1 MKTKIGKLIMLINSE
16 NGKKSGV
23 LSDICVLD
31 LSRVRSGPTCVR
43 QLSDWGARVIKI
55 EAPEDNSEMGGPR
68 NGPDFQ
74 NLHRGKEGLSLNL
87 KSKEGYDIF
96 KKLLNKADIVVENFR
111 PDVKYK
117 LSIDYETL
125 STVNPAVILASISG
139 FGQEGPY
146 KNRPGFDQVAQ
157 GMSGLMSITGE
168 PGGGPMRVGIPL
180 ADLSAG
186 LFAAQGI
193 LLALYERMS
202 SGKGQWVQTSLLQ
215 SQIFML
221 DFQAARYVMNGEIP
235 RQAGNNHPTSIP
247 TGVFKTKDGFIN
259 IAASGETIWKKLA
272 MAFGHEEWISDPLF
286 STALAR
292 SENRDKLGVNINEC
306 TIHETTSDWISLL
319 NKHGVPCGP
328 IYSIDEMFSDEQVN
342 FLNVSQSV
350 INTDL
355 ERIQVLTQPVSLS
368 RTDSELSRAAPKIG
382 EHTNQILAELGYE
395 DSDIKLLRDNKF
407 V

>member
-1 MKTKIGKLIMLINSE
+1 MLINSE

-96 KKLLNKADIVVENFR
+96 KKLLKKADVVVENFR

-117 LSIDYETL
+117 LGIDYETL

-292 SENRDKLGVNINEC
+292 SENRDKLGLNINEC
-306 TIHETTSDWISLL
+306 TIHKTTSDWISLL

>member
-1 MKTKIGKLIMLINSE
+1 MLLNSE
-16 NGKKSGV
+16 NRRKSGV

-96 KKLLNKADIVVENFR
+96 KKLLNKADVVVENFR

-117 LSIDYETL
+117 LGIDYETL

-292 SENRDKLGVNINEC
+292 SENRDKLGANINKC
-306 TIHETTSDWISLL
+306 TIHKTTSDWISLL

>member
-1 MKTKIGKLIMLINSE
+1 MLINSE
-16 NGKKSGV
+16 NRRKSGV

-55 EAPEDNSEMGGPR
+55 EPPEDTSEMGGPR

-96 KKLLNKADIVVENFR
+96 KKLLNKADVVVENFR

-117 LSIDYETL
+117 LGIDYETL
-125 STVNPAVILASISG
+125 STVNPAIILASISG

-247 TGVFKTKDGFIN
+247 TGVFKTKDGFMN
-259 IAASGETIWKKLA
+259 IATSGETIWKKLA
-272 MAFGHEEWISDPLF
+272 MAFGHEEWIYDPLF
-286 STALAR
+286 SPAIAR
-292 SENRDKLGVNINEC
+292 SENRDKLGKNINEC
-306 TIHETTSDWISLL
+306 TIHKTTSDWISLL

-328 IYSIDEMFSDEQVN
+328 IYSIDEMFSDKQVN
-342 FLNVSQSV
+342 FLDVSQSV

-355 ERIQVLTQPVSLS
+355 EKIRVLTQPVSLS
-368 RTDSELSRAAPKIG
+368 RTDSQLSRAAPKIG

>member
-1 MKTKIGKLIMLINSE
+1 MLINSE

-55 EAPEDNSEMGGPR
+55 EAPEDTSEMGGPR

-96 KKLLNKADIVVENFR
+96 KKLLNKADVVVENFR

-117 LSIDYETL
+117 LGIDYETL

-221 DFQAARYVMNGEIP
+221 DFQAARYVMNEEIP

-272 MAFGHEEWISDPLF
+272 MAFGHEEWISNPLF

-306 TIHETTSDWISLL
+306 TIHKTTSDWISLL

-382 EHTNQILAELGYE
+382 EHTNQILAELGYK
-395 DSDIKLLRDNKF
+395 DSDIKLLRDNKY

>member
-1 MKTKIGKLIMLINSE
+1 
-16 NGKKSGV
+16 
-23 LSDICVLD
+23 
-31 LSRVRSGPTCVR
+31 
-43 QLSDWGARVIKI
+43 
-55 EAPEDNSEMGGPR
+55 
-68 NGPDFQ
+68 
-74 NLHRGKEGLSLNL
+74 
-87 KSKEGYDIF
+87 
-96 KKLLNKADIVVENFR
+96 
-111 PDVKYK
+111 
-117 LSIDYETL
+117 
-125 STVNPAVILASISG
+125 
-139 FGQEGPY
+139 
-146 KNRPGFDQVAQ
+146 
-157 GMSGLMSITGE
+157 
-168 PGGGPMRVGIPL
+168 
-180 ADLSAG
+180 
-186 LFAAQGI
+186 
-193 LLALYERMS
+193 
-202 SGKGQWVQTSLLQ
+202 
-215 SQIFML
+215 ML

-292 SENRDKLGVNINEC
+292 SENRDKLGLNINEC
-306 TIHETTSDWISLL
+306 TIHKTTSDWISLL

>member
-1 MKTKIGKLIMLINSE
+1 MLINSE

-96 KKLLNKADIVVENFR
+96 KKLLKKADVVVENFR

-117 LSIDYETL
+117 LGIDYETL

-306 TIHETTSDWISLL
+306 TIHKTTSDWISLL

>member
-1 MKTKIGKLIMLINSE
+1 MLINSE

-55 EAPEDNSEMGGPR
+55 EAPEDTSEMGGPR

-96 KKLLNKADIVVENFR
+96 KKLLNKADVVVENFR

-117 LSIDYETL
+117 LGIDYETL
-125 STVNPAVILASISG
+125 STVNPAIILASISG
-139 FGQEGPY
+139 FGQQGPY

-306 TIHETTSDWISLL
+306 TIHKTTSDWISLL

-368 RTDSELSRAAPKIG
+368 RTDSELNRAAPKIG